1 MALVRPASWPP
12 RKKKHPGLARVKNEK
27 SSAERRRNERSG
39 HVCVCVAML
48 EHRGSQP
55 SSGAARTRGSRVRTG
70 GEHREVLGRD
80 LIGTKDARASTH
92 NIVGLGLGVDEHRIG
107 VPHVKAARDTEALAG
122 GVHCRWY
129 RRLVV
134 ASDKWRGSSDRC
146 PSQGFVPISSRRCV
160 MVEADAAE
168 KSRDE
173 PLMRHESG
181 MTLFTVPE
189 WMAVTTTTA
198 LSYTHASRAVSH
210 TGQFCIARVRER
222 LPWREYCGQ
231 GSC

>member
-1 MALVRPASWPP
+1 
-12 RKKKHPGLARVKNEK
+12 
-27 SSAERRRNERSG
+27 
-39 HVCVCVAML
+39 
-48 EHRGSQP
+48 
-55 SSGAARTRGSRVRTG
+55 
-70 GEHREVLGRD
+70 
-80 LIGTKDARASTH
+80 
-92 NIVGLGLGVDEHRIG
+92 
-107 VPHVKAARDTEALAG
+107 
-122 GVHCRWY
+122 
-129 RRLVV
+129 
-134 ASDKWRGSSDRC
+134 
-146 PSQGFVPISSRRCV
+146 